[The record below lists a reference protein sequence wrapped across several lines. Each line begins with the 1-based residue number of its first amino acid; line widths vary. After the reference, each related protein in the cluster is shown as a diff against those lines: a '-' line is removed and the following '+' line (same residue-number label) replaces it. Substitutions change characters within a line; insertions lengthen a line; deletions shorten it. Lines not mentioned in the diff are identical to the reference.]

1 MSQTLGQRIAELRK
15 KEGLTQEELAEKLG
29 VSPQAVSKWEN
40 DISCPDIM
48 SIPKIAKI
56 LGVSAD
62 TLLSGETAV
71 PVSYVPEEKRKNIDD
86 MFMRFVLTVND
97 RDDGD
102 HVKMQFNFPMS
113 LVKTALEANMLSS
126 LVNIGNN
133 EKMNHVDIDK
143 IVSKVVELAEKGLM
157 GKIFELNAGGD
168 EDGKVCME
176 FFVE

>member
-48 SIPKIAKI
+48 SILKIAKI

-143 IVSKVVELAEKGLM
+143 IVSKVVELAGKGLT

-168 EDGKVCME
+168 EDDKVYME